1 MAHEIKNVAL
11 AGASGSL
18 GSHILRALNKSGR
31 FNVTILTRKATK
43 DVPTGTGVKVA
54 DFESV
59 SDLTAVLKGQDA
71 LVDATSVPDPSFAI
85 RLTDAAAAAG
95 VYRMIPAEFSSDPM
109 NAKARGLPSFQGK
122 AMALEHIQKLAEDK
136 KITWTATSNHAFLD
150 WGLRMSFIGI
160 DLQNKRIDYL
170 KPCLTV
176 VPLITLES
184 VGTAVTNALIKAEA
198 TKNRVCYICN
208 TQKTQKDLAELAK
221 GALGD
226 EGWKTKDVDTKEA
239 FEKAMAQLQA
249 GQVDMQVIGDIIRF
263 SISTPGYIQ
272 GLEKTDNDLLGVKE
286 MSDAEVQELI
296 REIAREK
303 SVA

>member
-31 FNVTILTRKATK
+31 FNVTVLTRKTTK
-43 DVPTGTGVKVA
+43 DVPTGTGVKVV

-59 SDLTAVLKGQDA
+59 SDLTAVLKGQYA

-85 RLTDAAAAAG
+85 RLMDAAAAAG

-109 NAKARGLPSFQGK
+109 NAKARGLPPFQGK
-122 AMALEHIQKLAEDK
+122 AKALEHIQNLADDE
-136 KITWTATSNHAFLD
+136 KITWTAISNHAFLD

-160 DLQNKRIDYL
+160 DLQNKSIDYL

-176 VPLITLES
+176 IPMTTLES
-184 VGTAVTNALIKAEA
+184 VGTAVANALIKAEA
-198 TKNRVCYICN
+198 TKNRICYICN

-221 GALGD
+221 RALGD
-226 EGWKTKDVDTKEA
+226 EGWKTQDVDTKEA
-239 FEKAMAQLQA
+239 FEKSMVQLQA

-286 MSDAEVQELI
+286 MSDAEVQELV

-303 SVA
+303 LAA